1 MELGLG
7 GKCAI
12 VTGSAHGLGAAIAEG
27 FVNEGASVVMADIRI
42 NEAKA
47 LADKLG
53 KGKAR
58 VVALEIDVTKKSD
71 ADRLSATAMKE
82 FGRIDILVN
91 NAGVVRYTKFPDID
105 EEEWDLINDVNAKGF
120 YLVTKAVVPHMISN
134 RRGKIVNISSRSG
147 KEGQP
152 CLSHY
157 AASKF
162 AVLGLTQA
170 LAKELA
176 QYDINVNAV
185 CPGVIRT
192 PLWDGILDTRSKRE
206 GLPREQ
212 IFSNWIDSVPLKRP
226 QTPEDIANV
235 VLFLS
240 SELSKNITGEAI
252 NINGG
257 SRMD

>member
-1 MELGLG
+1 MELGLR
-7 GKCAI
+7 GKCAV
-12 VTGSAHGLGAAIAEG
+12 VTGSAQGLGAAIVEG
-27 FVNEGASVVMADIRI
+27 FVNEGASVVMADTRI
-42 NEAKA
+42 NEAKE

-53 KGKAR
+53 KGKTR
-58 VVALEIDVTKKSD
+58 VMALKIDVTKKSD
-71 ADRLSATAMKE
+71 ADRLSATAMEE
-82 FGRIDILVN
+82 FGKIDILVN
-91 NAGVVRYTKFPDID
+91 NAGVVRYTEFLDID
-105 EEEWDLINDVNAKGF
+105 EEEWDFINDVNAKGF
-120 YLVTKAVVPHMISN
+120 YLVTKAVVPHMTSN
-134 RRGKIVNISSRSG
+134 RHGKIVNVSSRSG

-162 AVLGLTQA
+162 AILGFTQA

-185 CPGVIRT
+185 CPGVVRT

-206 GLPREQ
+206 GLPPEQ
-212 IFSNWIDSVPLKRP
+212 IFSNWIYSIPLKRP
-226 QTPEDIANV
+226 QNPEDIANV

>member
-1 MELGLG
+1 
-7 GKCAI
+7 
-12 VTGSAHGLGAAIAEG
+12 
-27 FVNEGASVVMADIRI
+27 
-42 NEAKA
+42 
-47 LADKLG
+47 
-53 KGKAR
+53 
-58 VVALEIDVTKKSD
+58 
-71 ADRLSATAMKE
+71 
-82 FGRIDILVN
+82 
-91 NAGVVRYTKFPDID
+91 
-105 EEEWDLINDVNAKGF
+105 
-120 YLVTKAVVPHMISN
+120 TKAVVPHMISN

-147 KEGQP
+147 KEGQS

-212 IFSNWIDSVPLKRP
+212 IFGNWIDSVPLKRP

>member
-12 VTGSAHGLGAAIAEG
+12 VTGSAQGLGAAIVES
-27 FVNEGASVVMADIRI
+27 FVNEGTSVVMADLRI

-53 KGKAR
+53 KGQAK

-71 ADRLSATAMKE
+71 ADRLSATAMDE

-91 NAGVVRYTKFPDID
+91 NAGVVRYTKFLDID

-120 YLVTKAVVPHMISN
+120 YLVTKAVVPHMIGN
-134 RRGKIVNISSRSG
+134 RHGKIVNVSSRSG

-162 AVLGLTQA
+162 AILGFTQA

-206 GLPREQ
+206 GMPREQ
-212 IFSNWIDSVPLKRP
+212 IFNNWVDSVPLKSP
-226 QTPEDIANV
+226 QTPEDIANL

-240 SELSKNITGEAI
+240 SEVSKNITGEAI